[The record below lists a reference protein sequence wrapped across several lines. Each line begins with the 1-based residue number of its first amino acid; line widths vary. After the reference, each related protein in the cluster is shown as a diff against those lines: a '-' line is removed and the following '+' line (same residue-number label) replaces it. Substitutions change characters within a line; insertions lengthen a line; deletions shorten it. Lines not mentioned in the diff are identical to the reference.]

1 MDCVALGDQGAVYIG
16 RRLGCEIHAA
26 ARRTAFDQASV
37 MRNVATDHAI
47 ISLGDNKPCAG
58 CKDPNLFAD
67 LWHIRSKVKARVVTW
82 LLPRDLEAAVAV
94 EEVAHAHMDRIILI
108 KRK

>member
-1 MDCVALGDQGAVYIG
+1 MDCVALGDQGAVLMG

-37 MRNVATDHAI
+37 MRNVATDHAF

-58 CKDPNLFAD
+58 CEDPNLIAD
-67 LWHIRSKVKARVVTW
+67 LWHIRSRVEARVVTW
-82 LLPRDLEAAVAV
+82 LLPQDVEAARAV